1 MLLIQRIRATA
12 DGSERK
18 YLMRDLTII
27 EKSKGCPYIV
37 TFYGVLLK
45 EVSLRHKSDWPCKS
59 QPCECEFTVVNI
71 FSSEYGIPFQK
82 KAH

>member
-1 MLLIQRIRATA
+1 MVSHCDGCYGYMLLVHVQRIRATA

-18 YLMRDLTII
+18 YLMRDLNII

-45 EVSLRHKSDWPCKS
+45 EVSC
-59 QPCECEFTVVNI
+59 I
-71 FSSEYGIPFQK
+71 EYTSYQ
-82 KAH
+82 

>member
-1 MLLIQRIRATA
+1 MFPIQRIRATA

-18 YLMRDLTII
+18 YLMRDLNII

-45 EVSLRHKSDWPCKS
+45 EVS
-59 QPCECEFTVVNI
+59 
-71 FSSEYGIPFQK
+71 
-82 KAH
+82 

>member
-1 MLLIQRIRATA
+1 MVDKHYITLNLCDLTLVGGDGLVSIKLHYVGCYGFVLLLQRIRATA

-18 YLMRDLTII
+18 YLMRDLNII

-45 EVSLRHKSDWPCKS
+45 EVS
-59 QPCECEFTVVNI
+59 
-71 FSSEYGIPFQK
+71 
-82 KAH
+82 

>member
-1 MLLIQRIRATA
+1 MMTFLLQRIRATA

-18 YLMRDLTII
+18 YLMRDLNII

-45 EVSLRHKSDWPCKS
+45 EVS
-59 QPCECEFTVVNI
+59 
-71 FSSEYGIPFQK
+71 
-82 KAH
+82 

>member
-1 MLLIQRIRATA
+1 MPFVLPLQRIRATA
-12 DGSERK
+12 DMSERK

-45 EVSLRHKSDWPCKS
+45 EVSYKGLSIVVCKIIN
-59 QPCECEFTVVNI
+59 FL
-71 FSSEYGIPFQK
+71 
-82 KAH
+82 

>member
-1 MLLIQRIRATA
+1 MKISRTVSPLHCDGCYGYMLLVRVQRIRATA

-18 YLMRDLTII
+18 YLMRDLNII

-45 EVSLRHKSDWPCKS
+45 EVS
-59 QPCECEFTVVNI
+59 
-71 FSSEYGIPFQK
+71 
-82 KAH
+82 

>member
-1 MLLIQRIRATA
+1 MSCGDLVSVSNYIVLVGMVLYCFLQRIRATA

-18 YLMRDLTII
+18 YLMRDLNII

-45 EVSLRHKSDWPCKS
+45 EVSHTFCLR
-59 QPCECEFTVVNI
+59 
-71 FSSEYGIPFQK
+71 
-82 KAH
+82 

>member
-1 MLLIQRIRATA
+1 MVWFDFQLYCYGYTLPFMQRIRATA

-18 YLMRDLTII
+18 YLMRDLNII

-45 EVSLRHKSDWPCKS
+45 EVSTKVC
-59 QPCECEFTVVNI
+59 NM
-71 FSSEYGIPFQK
+71 
-82 KAH
+82 